1 MGYWNVW
8 GMRLDWTAT
17 IQFRRQEKYRWPAF
31 SARKM
36 QLVRLVVLG
45 LNHRL
50 QSIKKLFILQQQT
63 EWTYERY

>member
-8 GMRLDWTAT
+8 VMRLDWLAT
-17 IQFRRQEKYRWPAF
+17 IQSRWREKYWWPAF

-36 QLVRLVVLG
+36 QLVRWVVLG
-45 LNHRL
+45 LNHRF
-50 QSIKKLFILQQQT
+50 QSIKKLFILQQQS